1 MNKVDALVEEVL
13 KEFLLD
19 VPLVGKR
26 FSVEHLSEYA
36 SHLGGCHPRL
46 RGVRQKV
53 ITSPMSLH
61 NRCNLKPWCQPIVS
75 LSALGKSVEHLVEF
89 SSHVVAYGNHRTV
102 HEANTRAVA
111 KTLNAHKGH
120 QVEEHV
126 GYKLHRYGVR
136 KIAHHVFLVEEQVI
150 VLKITERTEMVA
162 RQDGYDP
169 ALGQSAPCSSLVAYI
184 HHPWG
189 QHGGF

>member
-1 MNKVDALVEEVL
+1 M
-13 KEFLLD
+13 
-19 VPLVGKR
+19 
-26 FSVEHLSEYA
+26 
-36 SHLGGCHPRL
+36 
-46 RGVRQKV
+46 
-53 ITSPMSLH
+53 
-61 NRCNLKPWCQPIVS
+61 
-75 LSALGKSVEHLVEF
+75 
-89 SSHVVAYGNHRTV
+89 AYGNHRTV

-120 QVEEHV
+120 Q
-126 GYKLHRYGVR
+126 
-136 KIAHHVFLVEEQVI
+136 VEEQVI

-169 ALGQSAPCSSLVAYI
+169 ALGQSAPCSFLVAYI